1 MEGSGPPFSQ
11 ELLYARRALQDVSK
25 IIKRLHHTAPIHVPQ
40 EDLSDIMEA
49 LARQEEELTVL
60 AYWSKVMES

>member
-11 ELLYARRALQDVSK
+11 ELLYAHKALQDLNK
-25 IIKRLHHTAPIHVPQ
+25 IIKRLHRTAPIHVPK
-40 EDLSDIMEA
+40 EDLSDVMEA

-60 AYWSKVMES
+60 AYWSKVMEP

>member
-1 MEGSGPPFSQ
+1 MEGSAPPFSQ
-11 ELLYARRALQDVSK
+11 ELLCARNALQDVNK
-25 IIKRLHHTAPIHVPQ
+25 IIRLHHTAPIHIPK

-60 AYWSKVMES
+60 AYWSKVMEQ